1 MLKQLT
7 PTLVI
12 SAFFYL
18 ALIVPAHAGIFDAL
32 IEKTFKGAAEQV
44 AGGDKRG
51 IAPSQAAQTARQEV
65 KPKTVSAARI
75 SDAERTFVAPRA
87 TELVTEKPRKTFLRG
102 AFGQKFSDKQDGE
115 GRQVTITNPYMNP
128 PKFLFANP
136 DAIQCK
142 ADGSLI
148 VASRAALD
156 DEARATAIG
165 YWSVAPDGAV
175 TPLHTRSTKAHG
187 KTSITVCDAP
197 YEQAIRLRTSNFAI
211 DADGGLLTAEQHG
224 VMKIGTDGYVQRLAG
239 SPLICEG
246 MGSRGIR
253 GFADGPA
260 DDARFNNDGHGGGNP
275 AVAVDGKGNIW
286 TVDQN
291 GCSLRHITADGSVTT
306 LLRPEQVCSPQP
318 PDRITLSHLAWDAKH
333 GELVSGGD
341 ILTHNQLYTSV
352 WRIRPDGKA
361 RRVLLAHKLGNKS
374 PAGVQ
379 LDGVSALAVDAQ
391 GRIHIASKIMPT
403 DHKSHAKGSNE
414 IGVMLVD
421 EAHAKVVPVT
431 GMKLPAWGHGK
442 SLALDGPVERATFV
456 KMRGMCFAAD
466 GTLFVLDE
474 MIVRRIDRR
483 GQVSTWAF

>member
-1 MLKQLT
+1 MLKQLS
-7 PTLVI
+7 PYLVI
-12 SAFFYL
+12 TLFFN
-18 ALIVPAHAGIFDAL
+18 LILFVPAFAG
-32 IEKTFKGAAEQV
+32 T
-44 AGGDKRG
+44 
-51 IAPSQAAQTARQEV
+51 
-65 KPKTVSAARI
+65 
-75 SDAERTFVAPRA
+75 SDTERAYVAPQARVRVA
-87 TELVTEKPRKTFLRG
+87 EKPRKTFLRG
-102 AFGQKFSDKQDGE
+102 GFGKKFSDKQEGE
-115 GRQVTITNPYMNP
+115 GRQVTITNPYMDP

-136 DAIQCK
+136 DAMQCK
-142 ADGSLI
+142 ADGGLI
-148 VASRAALD
+148 IASRAALD
-156 DEARATAIG
+156 AEARATSVG

-175 TPLHTRSTKAHG
+175 TPLHTRSTKARG

-211 DADGGLLTAEQHG
+211 NADGGLLTAEQHG
-224 VMKIGTDGYVQRLAG
+224 VLKIGTDGYVQRLAG

-253 GFADGPA
+253 GVADGAA
-260 DDARFNNDGHGGGNP
+260 DEARFDNDGYGGNNA

-306 LLRPEQVCSPQP
+306 LLRPEKVCAPSPP
-318 PDRITLSHLAWDAKH
+318 ARITLAHLAWDAKH

-352 WRIRPDGKA
+352 WRIRPDGQA
-361 RRVLLAHKLGNKS
+361 RRVLLAHKLGKKS

-379 LDGVSALAVDAQ
+379 LDGLSALAVDAQ

-421 EAHAKVVPVT
+421 EVHATVVPVT
-431 GMKLPAWGHGK
+431 GTKLPAWGHGK
-442 SLALDGPVERATFV
+442 ALALDGPVDRATFI

-474 MIVRRIDRR
+474 MTVRRIDRH